1 MQHFLFK
8 PKAKLERV
16 IKENLPL
23 NKQSLRTKLYFNLGI
38 LLFMAF
44 LVWVFYLVFTNGNIS
59 TQNKQSLLALALIFG
74 FIISRGQICFTSC
87 FRDLFLFDRDNAIK
101 GALIGMIIASLI
113 AFAFILQGH
122 RTFSCCSCRSIFVWF
137 WYSFCRRL

>member
-1 MQHFLFK
+1 MVLGIYLGVKICNTSFFK

-16 IKENLPL
+16 NKENLPL

-38 LLFMAF
+38 LLFIAF

-74 FIISRGQICFTSC
+74 FVFGFVIS
-87 FRDLFLFDRDNAIK
+87 K
-101 GALIGMIIASLI
+101 GKFVLLLALEIYFYLVEIML
-113 AFAFILQGH
+113 
-122 RTFSCCSCRSIFVWF
+122 
-137 WYSFCRRL
+137 